1 MLLSFGAHGQASLDG
16 SLQHRLDSVALADV
30 PTGGPGMATAIIRDG
45 QVIYQ
50 QVAGYANLED
60 STLLS
65 ATSRFNIASNGK
77 QFTALGILLLVEA
90 GELALTDDVRKYVPE
105 LYPHFDQTITLAQLL
120 THRSGLR
127 DVYDLWSLQGY
138 TWWEQPFTQSDA
150 LLLLAQQQDLNFE
163 PGTEY
168 LYSNSNYMVLA
179 EVITRVS
186 GQSFSEYMDGVFA
199 KLGMPNTHFEPN
211 PLAMEGVVARPYFN
225 FDTWV
230 TYDWTWNIVG
240 DGNLFSSLADQVQWE
255 RLLQGAVSSEIPQ
268 RVLRA
273 SQLPVPGYPE
283 ANYGYGLEFGE
294 WQGQPYRYHEGAT
307 GAWKAITMR
316 VPGQGVTL
324 ITLTNSGK
332 IGPTYQTYRMAEV
345 LLGASESGDDDFP
358 IVPPPSVGNF
368 STEELAGV
376 YLTPEYYRFD
386 LVQQGEK
393 LILKRDN
400 RSDVELERER
410 GDVFHQTYDPPFK
423 QAFARD
429 ATGRLTVTAYYP
441 GVHPFTLTK
450 PAPIPDG
457 FDYVGLNGTYG
468 NDETGTQFSV
478 THQGGSQYEVM
489 YNGQELLGQLV
500 SPEKMLVSGYVLE
513 IRSAHE
519 FWLSNDRLRRVSFV
533 RQ

>member
-163 PGTEY
+163 PGTKY

-240 DGNLFSSLADQVQWE
+240 DGNLFSSLADQVQW
-255 RLLQGAVSSEIPQ
+255 
-268 RVLRA
+268 
-273 SQLPVPGYPE
+273 
-283 ANYGYGLEFGE
+283 
-294 WQGQPYRYHEGAT
+294 
-307 GAWKAITMR
+307 
-316 VPGQGVTL
+316 
-324 ITLTNSGK
+324 
-332 IGPTYQTYRMAEV
+332 
-345 LLGASESGDDDFP
+345 
-358 IVPPPSVGNF
+358 
-368 STEELAGV
+368 
-376 YLTPEYYRFD
+376 
-386 LVQQGEK
+386 
-393 LILKRDN
+393 
-400 RSDVELERER
+400 
-410 GDVFHQTYDPPFK
+410 
-423 QAFARD
+423 
-429 ATGRLTVTAYYP
+429 
-441 GVHPFTLTK
+441 
-450 PAPIPDG
+450 
-457 FDYVGLNGTYG
+457 
-468 NDETGTQFSV
+468 
-478 THQGGSQYEVM
+478 
-489 YNGQELLGQLV
+489 
-500 SPEKMLVSGYVLE
+500 
-513 IRSAHE
+513 
-519 FWLSNDRLRRVSFV
+519 
-533 RQ
+533 